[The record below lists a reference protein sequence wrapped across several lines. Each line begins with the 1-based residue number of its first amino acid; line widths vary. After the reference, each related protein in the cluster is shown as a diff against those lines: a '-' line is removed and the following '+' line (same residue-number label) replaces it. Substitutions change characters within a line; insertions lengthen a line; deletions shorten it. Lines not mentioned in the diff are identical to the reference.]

1 MCASSSCVPLST
13 DYRKYGFRIVER
25 GFVSLEE
32 SPDLHEVFLLEN
44 LTIHIV
50 GHRKHFPWEKASAIG
65 SPIVGYANKKNEI
78 WLLGKIVE
86 GKIVINQVVLGH
98 ELNHLLNFK
107 NPKIADPD
115 KLDDLGA

>member
-1 MCASSSCVPLST
+1 M
-13 DYRKYGFRIVER
+13 
-25 GFVSLEE
+25 EE
-32 SPDLHEVFLLEN
+32 SPDLHEVLLLEN
-44 LTIHIV
+44 VTIHIV
-50 GHRKHFPWEKASAIG
+50 GHRKHFQWEKAATFG
-65 SPIVGYANKKNEI
+65 SSVVGYANKKNEI
-78 WLLGKIVE
+78 WLLGKIVD